1 MLSLIEFIKN
11 TAKNAGDI
19 LKAGYG
25 TNFRISSKD
34 AVNNLVTEFD
44 HKSEQYIISQINK
57 YYPNSSIHAEE
68 SGKSGEIN
76 SEEINWIIDPLDG
89 TVNFAHGIP
98 IFSVSIAAELKGEI
112 IAGAIY
118 QPILDELFWA
128 EKDKGAYLNADRITV
143 SSTNDFKR
151 AFLVTGFPYNVSEN
165 PCNCVDLFVSIVQQ
179 GIPVRRLGSA
189 ALDLAYVA
197 CGRFDAFWELEL
209 KPWDVAAG
217 YLIVEEAGGK
227 VTQFDNSQYSVY
239 EQTILASNGLIHSK
253 ASSVLNICASGCHE
267 K

>member
-1 MLSLIEFIKN
+1 LL
-11 TAKNAGDI
+11 
-19 LKAGYG
+19 
-25 TNFRISSKD
+25 
-34 AVNNLVTEFD
+34 
-44 HKSEQYIISQINK
+44 
-57 YYPNSSIHAEE
+57 
-68 SGKSGEIN
+68 
-76 SEEINWIIDPLDG
+76 
-89 TVNFAHGIP
+89 
-98 IFSVSIAAELKGEI
+98 
-112 IAGAIY
+112 
-118 QPILDELFWA
+118 
-128 EKDKGAYLNADRITV
+128 
-143 SSTNDFKR
+143 
-151 AFLVTGFPYNVSEN
+151 
-165 PCNCVDLFVSIVQQ
+165 VSIVQQ

-253 ASSVLNICASGCHE
+253 ASSVLNMCASGCHE